1 LSELLYEPKKG
12 KQDITASPRRY
23 SSKGDSLLQLPGIM
37 NYLWSP
43 WRMEYILSAKSEE
56 GCIFC
61 NGLKLEDGPD
71 NLIIYRGAMA
81 FVILNRFPYT
91 SGHLMV
97 VPYEHQ
103 PSLELLKPG
112 SRADVMELAAQA
124 VQVLEMLYA
133 PQGFNL
139 GMNIGIA
146 AGAGISEHV
155 HLHVVP
161 RWAGDTNFMSSV
173 SQTRVL
179 PELLEETYRRVRE
192 AWERA

>member
-1 LSELLYEPKKG
+1 
-12 KQDITASPRRY
+12 
-23 SSKGDSLLQLPGIM
+23 
-37 NYLWSP
+37 
-43 WRMEYILSAKSEE
+43 MEYILTPKSED

-61 NGLKLEDGPD
+61 NALKRPDGPE
-71 NLIIYRGAMA
+71 NLIVHRGPKA
-81 FVILNRFPYT
+81 FVMLNRFPYT
-91 SGHLMV
+91 SGHLMI

-103 PSLELLKPG
+103 PSLELLEAD
-112 SRADVMELAAQA
+112 SRANIMDLASRAI
-124 VQVLEMLYA
+124 QVLQVIYT

-139 GMNIGIA
+139 GMNIGTA

-161 RWAGDTNFMSSV
+161 RWVGDTNFMSSV

-192 AWERA
+192 AWEAG

>member
-1 LSELLYEPKKG
+1 M
-12 KQDITASPRRY
+12 D
-23 SSKGDSLLQLPGIM
+23 
-37 NYLWSP
+37 YLWSP
-43 WRMEYILSAKSEE
+43 WRMEYILAPKTDN

-61 NGLKLEDGPD
+61 NGLKEPDGTD
-71 NLIIYRGAMA
+71 NLIVFRGSKA
-81 FVILNRFPYT
+81 FVMLNRYPYT

-103 PSLELLKPG
+103 ASLDLLESG
-112 SRADVMELAAQA
+112 SRTDIMDLSARAL
-124 VQVLEMLYA
+124 QVLEALYK

-146 AGAGISEHV
+146 AGAGILDHV

-161 RWAGDTNFMSSV
+161 RWVGDTNFMLSI

-179 PELLEETYRRVRE
+179 PELLEETYRRVSE
-192 AWERA
+192 AW